1 MSARRAAYARTVS
14 ALEESVSVRSPT
26 VDLRES
32 ASSYYNTGSNT
43 ARYALIEQLELQ
55 SVEPSHNNNHNSWS
69 LQERDD

>member
-1 MSARRAAYARTVS
+1 MSARRAAHTRTVS
-14 ALEESVSVRSPT
+14 ALEESLSVRSPT

-32 ASSYYNTGSNT
+32 AISHYNTGGNT

-55 SVEPSHNNNHNSWS
+55 SAEPSNNNNHNSWS